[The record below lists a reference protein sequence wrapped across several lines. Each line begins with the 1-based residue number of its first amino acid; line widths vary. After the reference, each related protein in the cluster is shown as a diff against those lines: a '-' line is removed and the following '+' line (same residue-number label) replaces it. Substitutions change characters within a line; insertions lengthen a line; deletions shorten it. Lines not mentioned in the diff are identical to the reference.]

1 MATEWLIAA
10 ALPAAA
16 LAVHPSSSMLL
27 LMLLLLLLLPS
38 LMPPRSPQLPIR
50 CVEPSANMRRSIL
63 CCVLLQFSALLT
75 HHCLCHPAHHPGS
88 ARAVASIITS
98 FTNKTKKS

>member
-1 MATEWLIAA
+1 
-10 ALPAAA
+10 
-16 LAVHPSSSMLL
+16 MLL
-27 LMLLLLLLLPS
+27 LMLLLLLLLLS

-75 HHCLCHPAHHPGS
+75 TVCVIQLTILALLAPSLPLLPWLLRCRVLRH
-88 ARAVASIITS
+88 R
-98 FTNKTKKS
+98 